1 MGLRTR
7 VKICGITRPEDGR
20 QAAVL
25 GADAIG
31 LVFVPASTRY
41 VELDTAA
48 EIIAA
53 LPPLVGVV
61 ALFLDPQP
69 AEVERVVRR
78 LPVDLLQFHGSES
91 PEFCRAFGRRYLK
104 ALAMSEGSADPI
116 SQARRYPDA
125 AGFLLDSHAPGELGG
140 SGRAF
145 DWSRVPELPR
155 PLVLA
160 GGLNPDNVAAAIRR
174 CRPYG
179 VDVSSGVEAGKGI
192 KDADRM
198 AAFLN
203 EVRRVD
209 SE

>member
-1 MGLRTR
+1 MRTR

-20 QAAVL
+20 QAALL

-31 LVFVPASTRY
+31 LVFVPASARH
-41 VELDTAA
+41 VELDAAA

-53 LPPLVGVV
+53 LPPLVSVV

-69 AEVERVVRR
+69 AEVEQVVAR
-78 LPVDLLQFHGSES
+78 LPVDLLQFHGSEP
-91 PEFCRAFGRRYLK
+91 PEFCRAF
-104 ALAMSEGSADPI
+104 
-116 SQARRYPDA
+116 
-125 AGFLLDSHAPGELGG
+125 
-140 SGRAF
+140 GRAF

-160 GGLNPDNVAAAIRR
+160 GGLGPDNVAAAIRR

-192 KDADRM
+192 KDAGRM